1 VQVREVPL
9 EPVRRSN
16 PDMAAMWTFI
26 AAGGYAVDIE
36 RLHRAFPTVG
46 WTSFPRWAAD
56 AFAARA
62 ASPR

>member
-1 VQVREVPL
+1 
-9 EPVRRSN
+9 
-16 PDMAAMWTFI
+16 MGAMWTFI